1 MKASAKFR
9 QWLATRDLRE
19 TGYAAEVANALDT
32 MELALA
38 RIAAGAFTNPHIAA
52 QEVLERLGSDQQEI
66 DPQRFTAGQ
75 QAVRIVGH
83 LEERFRPFG
92 TEADRAAARQFVE
105 DMILGRVN
113 LS

>member
-1 MKASAKFR
+1 MKASVKFR
-9 QWLATRDLRE
+9 QWLATRGIRE
-19 TGYAAEVANALDT
+19 TGYAAEVAASLDT
-32 MELALA
+32 YELTLS
-38 RIAAGAFTNPHIAA
+38 RIATGVYANPNVAA

-66 DPQRFTAGQ
+66 DPQRFTAAQ

-83 LEERFRPFG
+83 LDERFRSFASD
-92 TEADRAAARQFVE
+92 ADRRDARQMVE